1 MGPRRD
7 GPIVVGMAHDDQQAG
22 VVPTGHSGGGGGGLR
37 TALAWVALVCVAGLM
52 IGLHALSN
60 APAVPKP
67 GEPVPAA
74 QPERDAGVMLKLIG
88 RYSIGVREL
97 GKTSPLLKDQA
108 VMSQLVG
115 TLDGQATTPTEKLRA
130 AMIAGELTGPDAAR
144 KAVDGVL
151 ADGALDEGLRK
162 DGETLLA
169 MNAEGV
175 EKAAGAVSAE
185 DAERLKKRHHWFAEV
200 ALSRGLP
207 ESDPV
212 RVEIIKTGTRTV
224 IVMISAVVI
233 AGVAMLIG
241 FVLATIGVIMLVSGS
256 LCPAYAR
263 DAALAGTTA
272 GQRAAL
278 LESLVLFI
286 LALLGLSAAAEGI
299 QAVGG
304 PDLKVWLLWL
314 ALAAAWWPRV
324 WGMERSAWKTALGWH
339 TGRGVLREIGAGIV
353 GYLAGLPIV
362 LVGLVTT
369 LVLVA
374 VTGSKPTHPAVEQ
387 ASAGGGWWS
396 SAQLMVLA
404 CLWAPVCEE
413 TFFRGAMFAHCRRW
427 LHPLLS
433 ALVVAFVFA
442 AIHPQGWAV
451 VPALMSLAVS
461 FALVREW
468 RGSTI
473 ASMTGHAMQNGFVM
487 TLNLL
492 MLGG

>member
-1 MGPRRD
+1 
-7 GPIVVGMAHDDQQAG
+7 Q
-22 VVPTGHSGGGGGGLR
+22 
-37 TALAWVALVCVAGLM
+37 
-52 IGLHALSN
+52 
-60 APAVPKP
+60 
-67 GEPVPAA
+67 
-74 QPERDAGVMLKLIG
+74 
-88 RYSIGVREL
+88 
-97 GKTSPLLKDQA
+97 
-108 VMSQLVG
+108 
-115 TLDGQATTPTEKLRA
+115 
-130 AMIAGELTGPDAAR
+130 
-144 KAVDGVL
+144 
-151 ADGALDEGLRK
+151 
-162 DGETLLA
+162 
-169 MNAEGV
+169 
-175 EKAAGAVSAE
+175 

-207 ESDPV
+207 ESDPA

-233 AGVAMLIG
+233 AGLAMMVG
-241 FVLATIGVIMLVSGS
+241 FVLATIGVIMLVSRS
-256 LCPAYAR
+256 LRPAYAC
-263 DAALAGTTA
+263 DAALAGTTT

-286 LALLGLSAAAEGI
+286 LALLGLSAVAEGI
-299 QAVGG
+299 QAAGG

-339 TGRGVLREIGAGIV
+339 AGRGVLREIGAGIV

-369 LVLVA
+369 VVLIA

-387 ASAGGGWWS
+387 VSAGGGWWA

-433 ALVVAFVFA
+433 ALIVAFVFA
-442 AIHPQGWAV
+442 AIHPQGWTV

-468 RGSTI
+468 RGSII
-473 ASMTGHAMQNGFVM
+473 ASMTGHAIQNGFVM